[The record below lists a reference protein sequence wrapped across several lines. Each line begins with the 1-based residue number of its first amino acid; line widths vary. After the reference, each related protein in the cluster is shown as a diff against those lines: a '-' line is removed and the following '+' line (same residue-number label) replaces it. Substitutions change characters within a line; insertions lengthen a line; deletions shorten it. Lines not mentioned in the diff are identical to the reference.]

1 MPVSVLTC
9 TVSKWLPDCC
19 EHLVQVFRPFEA
31 SPSSFFKL
39 SRERVRSDQRLKNR
53 QLIPRYSGGTIIAPR
68 REEQFLLQSA
78 SQGTRVQWWKKISAF
93 FCFIVRQ
100 NFPASLCKSCTAST
114 GISSISHLM
123 FVRATDV
130 ERLDEILRSF
140 SLIQARSSI
149 VRVESVGEIL
159 QVYKNILKAFKKYKR
174 QKQIT

>member
-1 MPVSVLTC
+1 
-9 TVSKWLPDCC
+9 
-19 EHLVQVFRPFEA
+19 
-31 SPSSFFKL
+31 
-39 SRERVRSDQRLKNR
+39 
-53 QLIPRYSGGTIIAPR
+53 
-68 REEQFLLQSA
+68 
-78 SQGTRVQWWKKISAF
+78 
-93 FCFIVRQ
+93 
-100 NFPASLCKSCTAST
+100 
-114 GISSISHLM
+114 M